1 MVILSQFVLLV
12 KLQVILS
19 SDLCSHQPS
28 GASGHTLTHIFN
40 KYTYL
45 FPTYAGT
52 SVWSQILSSGQVGTR
67 LLDKKTYCAALCCT
81 VLYCAVLQLLPSISL
96 GHHDNKDTIAR
107 ELLATI
113 DYYKY
118 DVSV

>member
-1 MVILSQFVLLV
+1 M
-12 KLQVILS
+12 
-19 SDLCSHQPS
+19 
-28 GASGHTLTHIFN
+28 
-40 KYTYL
+40 
-45 FPTYAGT
+45 
-52 SVWSQILSSGQVGTR
+52 
-67 LLDKKTYCAALCCT
+67 LDKKTYCAALYCT

>member
-1 MVILSQFVLLV
+1 M
-12 KLQVILS
+12 
-19 SDLCSHQPS
+19 
-28 GASGHTLTHIFN
+28 
-40 KYTYL
+40 
-45 FPTYAGT
+45 
-52 SVWSQILSSGQVGTR
+52 WSQILSSGQVGTR
-67 LLDKKTYCAALCCT
+67 LLDKKTYCAALYCT

-118 DVSV
+118 DVSVQCDT